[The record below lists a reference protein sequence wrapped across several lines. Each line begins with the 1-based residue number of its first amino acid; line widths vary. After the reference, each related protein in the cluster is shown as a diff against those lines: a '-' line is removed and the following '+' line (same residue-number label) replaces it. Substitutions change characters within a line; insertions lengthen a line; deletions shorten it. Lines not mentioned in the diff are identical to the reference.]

1 LTKNILAAGR
11 DVVEMNLKEFE
22 QCLIYCK
29 NDGGPRWMVLP
40 LDCGEKLLRTVKAA
54 IVQADH
60 HGGPDG
66 ELLEALEA
74 LGDLLKDDEI

>member
-1 LTKNILAAGR
+1 M
-11 DVVEMNLKEFE
+11 VEMNLKEFE

-40 LDCGEKLLRTVKAA
+40 LDYGEKLLRTVKAA
-54 IVQADH
+54 IVHQYR
-60 HGGPDG
+60 GGTDG